1 MTKPNIRF
9 KRDDG
14 SDFPD
19 WEEKRLGELGSFT
32 KGASLSKSDIS
43 NDGTPFILYGELY
56 TTYDEV
62 AYNIKRK
69 TQAVVDKKYYSL
81 VGDVVIPTSGESPEE
96 ISTATCIMVPNVIL
110 AGDLNIY
117 RSEKVDGR
125 VISYIINH
133 QAKDKIARIAQG
145 KSIVHIQAKQLE
157 KIRVSYPADEKEQ
170 QLIADFLSNVDEV
183 IAASEEEVANLE
195 QQKKAVMQKIFSQEV
210 RFKKEDGSDFPDWE
224 EKKLGELTYPIRVKN
239 KENADLVSYSINNE
253 KGFVPQNEQ
262 FKNAGYLNNADRT
275 LSYIVSTGSFA
286 YNPSRINVGSIG
298 YQNLGKDVLVSPL
311 YEIFKTRDNLDD
323 RYLMYWFK
331 TQHFKNNVAKYSEG
345 GVRQSFY
352 YDKLCMVDFA
362 LPSLSE
368 QQLIADFLSSYDEA
382 ITAAKQELEK
392 WKELKKGLLQQLFV

>member
-1 MTKPNIRF
+1 MNPELRF
-9 KRDDG
+9 KDQDG
-14 SDFPD
+14 KDFPD

-331 TQHFKNNVAKYSEG
+331 TQHFKNNVAKYTTNVS
-345 GVRQSFY
+345 
-352 YDKLCMVDFA
+352 
-362 LPSLSE
+362 
-368 QQLIADFLSSYDEA
+368 
-382 ITAAKQELEK
+382 
-392 WKELKKGLLQQLFV
+392 LQQM